1 MVNDVLMQICRP
13 EHMHDLCL
21 DMIYFIGGAANGS
34 INKTLLPL
42 ILQWIPSGLATAQL
56 YHYGQLM
63 ISGGF
68 RQYDHGLQKNLKI
81 YNSTTPPEYNMSN
94 VRVPVAYFY
103 STHDPF
109 SNTKMAR
116 TVFEKIPNVVLK
128 YQVPIERWN
137 HIDYIL
143 ASNAHETQLIQK
155 HGYPVE
161 THTYETKDGYVLTA
175 FRIPHGTTSIKSK
188 EVALLTHGMG
198 GSGENFVFIG
208 PPDALAFYLADR
220 GYDVWIF
227 NARGTHYSR
236 KHRSLNPN
244 RDRKKYWNFSWHEI
258 GVYDLPATINYIQKE
273 TGVDSIFYVGHSQG
287 TTILF
292 VMLSQLPEMNEKIR
306 VGAML
311 APSAFHWLTHSP
323 LLVIGSKLWTLGER
337 LLALLNW
344 YELPA
349 PNSSALTGFV
359 KAICKPGALEE
370 VCLDVVNL
378 IGGTDS
384 NQLNKTVFPV
394 VLQYIPQGFSARQAW
409 HYAQIVVSK
418 DFKLYDHGAK
428 KNMKLYNSTIP
439 PTYNM
444 SNCKAPIA
452 LFYAPR
458 DPYGNHKMV
467 QEFSKRLPNIVLKYE
482 VKVPDW
488 NHLDFILAANIK
500 EVIHD
505 PLYELFKRYEAQ

>member
-109 SNTKMAR
+109 SNTK
-116 TVFEKIPNVVLK
+116 
-128 YQVPIERWN
+128 
-137 HIDYIL
+137 
-143 ASNAHETQLIQK
+143 TQLIQK